1 MSKYR
6 VFSGPYLPVF
16 GPEKTPHLETFYA
29 VNTYEIISIL
39 RLTQKKLCL
48 LVVIIMMMMMM
59 MMVVMMTMN
68 NHCDMVD

>member
-6 VFSGPYLPVF
+6 VFSVPYFPVF

-39 RLTQKKLCL
+39 RLTQKKML
-48 LVVIIMMMMMM
+48 IGDD
-59 MMVVMMTMN
+59 N
-68 NHCDMVD
+68 NDDDDDDDDDGGDDDDE

>member
-6 VFSGPYLPVF
+6 VFSVPYFPVF

-39 RLTQKKLCL
+39 SLTQKKML
-48 LVVIIMMMMMM
+48 IGDD
-59 MMVVMMTMN
+59 N
-68 NHCDMVD
+68 NDDDDDDDDGGDDDDE

>member
-6 VFSGPYLPVF
+6 VFSVPYFPVF

-39 RLTQKKLCL
+39 RLTQKKML
-48 LVVIIMMMMMM
+48 IGDD
-59 MMVVMMTMN
+59 N
-68 NHCDMVD
+68 NDDDDDDDDDDGGDDDDE

>member
-6 VFSGPYLPVF
+6 VFSVPYFPVF

-39 RLTQKKLCL
+39 RLTQKKML
-48 LVVIIMMMMMM
+48 IGDD
-59 MMVVMMTMN
+59 N
-68 NHCDMVD
+68 NDDDDDDDDGGDDDDE

>member
-6 VFSGPYLPVF
+6 VFSVPYFPVF

-48 LVVIIMMMMMM
+48 LVMIITMMMM

-68 NHCDMVD
+68 NFCDMVD

>member
-6 VFSGPYLPVF
+6 VFSVPYFPVF

-39 RLTQKKLCL
+39 RLTQKKMF
-48 LVVIIMMMMMM
+48 IGDD
-59 MMVVMMTMN
+59 N
-68 NHCDMVD
+68 NDDDDDDDDDDDGGDDDDE

>member
-6 VFSGPYLPVF
+6 VFSVPYFPVF

-39 RLTQKKLCL
+39 RLTQKKML
-48 LVVIIMMMMMM
+48 IGDD
-59 MMVVMMTMN
+59 N
-68 NHCDMVD
+68 NDDDDDDDDDDNGGDDDDE

>member
-6 VFSGPYLPVF
+6 VFSVPYFPVF

-39 RLTQKKLCL
+39 RLTQKKML
-48 LVVIIMMMMMM
+48 IGDD
-59 MMVVMMTMN
+59 N
-68 NHCDMVD
+68 NNDDDDDDDGGDDDDE